1 MNEKVFKV
9 MNVVGGGSIAMGVIL
24 IVVGVAVGIL
34 SIVSGAKLLREKKN
48 IIF

>member
-24 IVVGVAVGIL
+24 IIVGVVVGSL
-34 SIVSGAKLLREKKN
+34 SIVSGAKLLKEKRN
-48 IIF
+48 IVF